1 MHASIQEIQTACYTV
16 LIQPTPPKLL
26 AIECARVLVCERV
39 CTCAQMAGEVERHAP
54 HERVLVLLLLLVVV
68 VVACCTTCGGGVLL
82 VVVECCTTCGQA
94 SPLRTN
100 VQGYPLRS
108 AALHSLWGCTIWP
121 WQPAGDGAC
130 CAGCSTCV
138 CMCVHVCVCVCVCVH
153 AHIDKCGERGAAAGR
168 R

>member
-68 VVACCTTCGGGVLL
+68 VVLVVVL
-82 VVVECCTTCGQA
+82 VVVEMIELGGGGVEEVESGGRGWA
-94 SPLRTN
+94 YGGVLRE
-100 VQGYPLRS
+100 L
-108 AALHSLWGCTIWP
+108 
-121 WQPAGDGAC
+121 
-130 CAGCSTCV
+130 
-138 CMCVHVCVCVCVCVH
+138 
-153 AHIDKCGERGAAAGR
+153 
-168 R
+168 